1 MNASKN
7 PSPAISVVMPVYNC
21 EKYVSFAIESILKQS
36 FADFEF
42 IIIDDGSTDNSVNI
56 INQFRDPRINF
67 ICNEVNRGN
76 YPLRNQGMGI
86 ARGKYICV
94 MDADDISEPERF
106 GIQYQFLENN
116 PDVGICGT
124 FIRNIPSDLVPR
136 FITDHDHL
144 KAAFLSN
151 NFCSHPS
158 LCIRREII
166 EKHAL
171 KYNEDYY
178 YSADFDLCVHALRF
192 TKIQNIPVVLLRYRR
207 HRDQIS
213 CAKCR
218 DQEKFA
224 DMIRINQLIESLQF
238 RLEEIPVLLHLRL
251 MKKQPILEKYKPQA
265 EQWVDKILE
274 KNKIINYFDQKILEQ
289 FLTAYLRLSIDSFQ
303 IRAGHSFR
311 AHQL

>member
-1 MNASKN
+1 MKRNSY
-7 PSPAISVVMPVYNC
+7 SPPLVSVVMPVYNC

-56 INQFRDPRINF
+56 INQFRDPRIIF
-67 ICNEVNRGN
+67 IGNETNRGI
-76 YPLRNQGMGI
+76 YPVRNQGMGI

-106 GIQYQFLENN
+106 GIQYQFLETN

-136 FITDHDHL
+136 FITDNDHL
-144 KAAFLSN
+144 KVAFLSN

-171 KYNEDYY
+171 KYNEDYN
-178 YSADFDLCVHALRF
+178 YSADFDLCVRALRF
-192 TKIQNIPVVLLRYRR
+192 TKIQNIPFALLRYRR

-213 CAKCR
+213 WAKYR

-224 DMIRINQLIESLQF
+224 DIIRINQLIENLQF

-251 MKKQPILEKYKPQA
+251 MKKQPIPGKYKPLA

-274 KNKIINYFDQKILEQ
+274 KNKIINYYDKEILKQ
-289 FLTAYLRLSIDSFQ
+289 FLSAYLRLSLDSFQ
-303 IRAGHSFR
+303 IRAVLP
-311 AHQL
+311 ANP